1 LLLDYIVKTIGFKL
15 KFTEV
20 TIFAKL
26 NNNGNN
32 SFLLNTNVQGKCY
45 NMDIDC

>member
-1 LLLDYIVKTIGFKL
+1 LLDYIVKIISFKL
-15 KFTEV
+15 KFTKV

-32 SFLLNTNVQGKCY
+32 SFLLNTNVQGKYY
-45 NMDIDC
+45 NIDIDC